1 MKKFINGREL
11 LRPGITRF
19 ATNFITLESIVHHKK
34 ALCDMFQLEGWMN
47 GRNKKNEAYEVK
59 KIVLGSSFGVSH
71 VI

>member
-19 ATNFITLESIVHHKK
+19 ATNFITFESIVHHKK

-47 GRNKKNEAYEVK
+47 RSMGGTRGMKPTKSRK
-59 KIVLGSSFGVSH
+59 LS
-71 VI
+71 